1 MKKNS
6 ILKALG
12 IIFLLYVA
20 LSWIIPAGYYNSGEY
35 VASTTAP
42 VGIFDIIL
50 YPFMALT
57 SSVFILTALDF
68 LLIGAFYGIL
78 NKTKAYP
85 KMVADLAK
93 KFKDH
98 KTVVLVVTTILFALL
113 SSLTGLTLALFV
125 FVPMCATVIMLM
137 GYNKLTAM
145 LSTVGAILV
154 GNMASTYGFNVAGYI
169 KYLTENI
176 NNSIVIRVALLVIS
190 VLVLVCFTI
199 KASNEKEKNNEIKLY
214 EKTTKKVS
222 KTPVIVTMIVVFVIL
237 MVGMFSWSNV
247 LGVELFNDIYN
258 KIVGIKIGKYPIF
271 ANILG
276 TLPAFGS
283 WTNYELGLV
292 LIIAGIVVGL
302 IYKLSLD
309 EIIEGAISGI
319 KEMLP
324 VALIT
329 ILASTIFLLMNTN
342 TNGYTFYATII
353 NKLLGE
359 NIGIIPFGFIT
370 MIGSVFYND
379 FPYLL
384 SNLYGAIVSFENQ
397 YVLIGMIAQ
406 TIHGLMQLILP
417 TSVILVAGLTYF
429 EIPYTKWLKDM
440 WKFFLSLLIVIIILL
455 ILV

>member
-78 NKTKAYP
+78 NKTNAYP

-125 FVPMCATVIMLM
+125 FVPMCATILILM

-169 KYLTENI
+169 RYLTEDI
-176 NNSIVIRVALLVIS
+176 NNSIVIRLVLLVLS
-190 VLVLVCFTI
+190 VLILIFFTI
-199 KASNEKEKNNEIKLY
+199 KASDEKETNKEIKLY

-222 KTPVIVTMIVVFVIL
+222 QKPIVIVMSLIFVIL
-237 MVGMFSWSNV
+237 MIGMFSWSNV
-247 LGVELFNDIYN
+247 LGIELFNDIYN
-258 KIVGIKIGKYPIF
+258 KIVGIKIGEYPIF
-271 ANILG
+271 ANLLG
-276 TLPAFGS
+276 TIPAFGS

-292 LIIAGIVVGL
+292 LIIAGLIIGL
-302 IYKLSLD
+302 IYKLSF
-309 EIIEGAISGI
+309 EEMIEAAIEGI

-329 ILASTIFLLMNTN
+329 VVASIIFLLMNTN
-342 TNGYTFYATII
+342 SNGYTFYATII
-353 NKLLGE
+353 NRFLGE
-359 NIGIIPFGFIT
+359 NIAIVPFGFIT

-384 SNLYGAIVSFENQ
+384 SSLYGAIISFEDQ
-397 YVLIGMIAQ
+397 YVLIGMITQ